1 MEPEKTTSCL
11 QIAGILHSL
20 GRSVLLIDTDP
31 QANATLGLGI
41 YPDTIGR
48 SIYQYYIRRCNE
60 VPEMVSLSDYI
71 IKTISG
77 IDLIPS
83 HLDLVGVEPVLY
95 QYPDRYFLL
104 SSGITTLK
112 SGYDFIL
119 IDTPPFLGQFVL
131 NAMIAA
137 DRLILVFSP
146 DTFALAGYNHLLLI
160 KDDISE
166 MLGKSVRIDMAIL
179 NRWPQSSDS
188 KDTILDKIYTFIGK
202 KKEDKYELGREIRD
216 LLEKKSKGGDT

>member
-1 MEPEKTTSCL
+1 
-11 QIAGILHSL
+11 
-20 GRSVLLIDTDP
+20 
-31 QANATLGLGI
+31 
-41 YPDTIGR
+41 
-48 SIYQYYIRRCNE
+48 
-60 VPEMVSLSDYI
+60 MVSLSDYI

-216 LLEKKSKGGDT
+216 LLEKRVRVEIPEVVTIREGTHISQSLKQGIPLSILAPDDPTMAGFREASGIIDKWR